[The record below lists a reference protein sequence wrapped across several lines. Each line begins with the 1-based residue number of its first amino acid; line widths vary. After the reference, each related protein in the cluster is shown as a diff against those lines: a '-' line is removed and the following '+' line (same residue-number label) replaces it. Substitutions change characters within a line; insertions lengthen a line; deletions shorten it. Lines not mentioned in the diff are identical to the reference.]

1 MCTPIFIV
9 FAYFLKASR
18 QSICVNE
25 DMDRLD
31 VVCLLILKVMCNLI
45 CMFMKLSVYVV
56 VF

>member
-31 VVCLLILKVMCNLI
+31 VVCLLILKLCVILFACLWN
-45 CMFMKLSVYVV
+45 
-56 VF
+56 